1 MKSLRYFVV
10 MLVVLFTANG
20 VRAQQESDEAKGD
33 VIVINKADFLEKV
46 YNYEKNTSEWVYEG
60 EKPCIIDF
68 YADWCGPCRRI
79 APIMKELA
87 TEYKTDILIY
97 KIDVDKEKE
106 LAAHFGVSSIP
117 MILFV
122 PKEGRPQ
129 YLLGAYPKETIVET
143 INSFLLKKQ

>member
-1 MKSLRYFVV
+1 